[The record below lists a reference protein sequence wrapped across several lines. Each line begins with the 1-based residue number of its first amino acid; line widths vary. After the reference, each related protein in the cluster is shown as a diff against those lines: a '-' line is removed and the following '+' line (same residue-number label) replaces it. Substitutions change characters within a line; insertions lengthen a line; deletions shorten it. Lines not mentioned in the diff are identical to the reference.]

1 MHLCLL
7 LQVARHPLM
16 GLPGLNEQ
24 SSEVSCVLC
33 WFNMHTLHTTAYINI
48 SLLLI
53 MDGFMMV
60 GITTVSPGVV
70 VSIATILLVCTS
82 LSLHFFCSLVF

>member
-53 MDGFMMV
+53 IDGFMMV
-60 GITTVSPGVV
+60 GITVKP
-70 VSIATILLVCTS
+70 
-82 LSLHFFCSLVF
+82 VFNGIPRDHKCFPL